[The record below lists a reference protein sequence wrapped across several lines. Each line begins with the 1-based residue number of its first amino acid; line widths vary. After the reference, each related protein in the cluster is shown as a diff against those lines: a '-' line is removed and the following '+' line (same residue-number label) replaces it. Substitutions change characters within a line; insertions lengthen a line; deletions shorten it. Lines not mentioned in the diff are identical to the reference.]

1 VNVDNILGLN
11 RTLHHGYRK
20 RHAML
25 NSETPPANATS
36 SGVAAEERVYAAI
49 RQAIMDH
56 RLTPGTKLK
65 EVELAGLFRV
75 SRATV
80 RGALARLAHV
90 HLVELRPN
98 RGAIIPTPTAAES
111 REVFEARRAIECAI
125 AGKVAATATRK
136 DVAGLRDRVA
146 AEEAAYARG
155 NDRGGLGLSIEFHRH
170 LAGLAGNA
178 VLTRF
183 LDEIVFRT
191 PLIALTHRGHAPS
204 TCGVDDHLAL
214 VAAIAANDPDR
225 AVTVMRAHVDHLE
238 RELNLH
244 RAEPPRTLSE
254 IFAAPA

>member
-1 VNVDNILGLN
+1 
-11 RTLHHGYRK
+11 
-20 RHAML
+20 ML
-25 NSETPPANATS
+25 SSASAAAGP

-65 EVELAGLFRV
+65 EVALAELFAV

-80 RGALARLAHV
+80 RAALARLAHAQ
-90 HLVELRPN
+90 LVELRPN
-98 RGAIIPTPTAAES
+98 RGAIIPTPSAAES

-125 AGKVAATATRK
+125 AAKVAATASRK
-136 DVAGLRDRVA
+136 DVGALREWVA
-146 AEEAAYARG
+146 TEAAAYARG
-155 NDRGGLGLSIEFHRH
+155 DDRDGLRRSIEFHRR
-170 LAGLAGNA
+170 LAALAGNA

-183 LDEIVFRT
+183 LDELVYRT

-214 VAAIAANDPDR
+214 VDAIGAHEPER
-225 AVTVMRAHVDHLE
+225 AVTVMREHIEALE

-244 RAEPPRTLSE
+244 RPEPPKTLAE
-254 IFAAPA
+254 IFARPAQP

>member
-1 VNVDNILGLN
+1 
-11 RTLHHGYRK
+11 
-20 RHAML
+20 ML
-25 NSETPPANATS
+25 NPQTSPAAAS
-36 SGVAAEERVYAAI
+36 SGAAAEERVYAAI
-49 RQAIMDH
+49 REAIMDH

-65 EVELAGLFRV
+65 EVALAELFRV

-80 RGALARLAHV
+80 RGALARLAHA

-98 RGAIIPTPTAAES
+98 RGAIIPTPSAAES

-125 AGKVAATATRK
+125 AAKVAATATRR
-136 DVAGLRDRVA
+136 DVAALRDWVA

-155 NDRGGLGLSIEFHRH
+155 DDRGGLRLSIEFHRR
-170 LAGLAGNA
+170 LAALAGNA

-183 LDEIVFRT
+183 LDELVFRT

-214 VAAIAANDPDR
+214 VEAVAARDPDR
-225 AVTVMRAHVDHLE
+225 AVTVMREHIEALE

-244 RAEPPRTLSE
+244 RPEPPKTLAE
-254 IFAAPA
+254 IFAQPA

>member
-1 VNVDNILGLN
+1 
-11 RTLHHGYRK
+11 
-20 RHAML
+20 
-25 NSETPPANATS
+25 
-36 SGVAAEERVYAAI
+36 
-49 RQAIMDH
+49 MDH

-65 EVELAGLFRV
+65 EVALAELFHV

-80 RGALARLAHV
+80 RGALARLAHA

-136 DVAGLRDRVA
+136 DVAALRDWVA
-146 AEEAAYARG
+146 TEEAAYARG
-155 NDRGGLGLSIEFHRH
+155 DDRGGLRLSIEFHRR

-178 VLTRF
+178 VLSRF

-191 PLIALTHRGHAPS
+191 PLIALTHRGLAPS

-214 VAAIAANDPDR
+214 VAAISASDPDR
-225 AVTVMRAHVDHLE
+225 AVSVMREHVDHLE

-244 RAEPPRTLSE
+244 RVEPPKTLAE
-254 IFAAPA
+254 IFAAQA